1 LDPLTKADP
10 VLDFLINWFANIPV
24 TAAPYALAAL
34 GLIISER
41 SGVLN
46 LTAEGLMLVGAL
58 AGIGAVLTWGA
69 HPALALLAAMVAA
82 SLVSLLFA
90 ILVVLLRVNQVIA
103 GLAIVFFCQGL
114 TGLIGTV
121 AHWQNRPIL
130 GLGKLTIWPLSEIPV
145 IGRILFVQDGV
156 IYMTILIFLAAHL
169 VLRNTM
175 VGLNLR
181 AVGENP
187 AAADA
192 AGIPVSL
199 YRVGAIIAGSSL
211 VGLAGGYI
219 SVVSVKLWV
228 TGMTGGRGWIAVA
241 LVVFAR
247 WAPWPALAGAV
258 LFGCIEEVVPRIAA
272 AGIRVPQYLVL
283 MTPYLATIAV
293 MVWVGIRQRGA
304 RGEPGALGVPHVR
317 EERR

>member
-1 LDPLTKADP
+1 
-10 VLDFLINWFANIPV
+10 VLDFFVNWAANVPG
-24 TAAPYALAAL
+24 TALPYALAAL

-58 AGIGAVLTWGA
+58 AGVGAYITLSG
-69 HPALALLAAMVAA
+69 HPALALIIAMVAA
-82 SLVSLLFA
+82 SIVSVLFA
-90 ILVVLLRVNQVIA
+90 TLVVVLRVNQVIA
-103 GLAIVFFCQGL
+103 GLSIVFFCQGL
-114 TGLIGTV
+114 TGLTGILLNWMNKPIG
-121 AHWQNRPIL
+121 
-130 GLGKLTIWPLSEIPV
+130 GLAKITIWPLSEIPV
-145 IGRILFVQDGV
+145 IGRILFVQDPV
-156 IYMTILIFLAAHL
+156 VYITILIFFAVSF
-169 VLRNTM
+169 VLRSTM

-192 AGIPVSL
+192 AGINVSL
-199 YRVGAIIAGSSL
+199 YRFGAVVAGSAL
-211 VGLAGGYI
+211 VGLAGACI

-228 TGMTGGRGWIAVA
+228 TGMVGGRGWIAVA

-247 WAPWPALAGAV
+247 WAPWPALAGAL

-293 MVWVGIRQRGA
+293 MIWVGYRQRGVS
-304 RGEPGALGVPHVR
+304 GEPGALGLPHVR